1 MQEDLRLLI
10 LIVGLVGVVFIII
23 DGIRKRSQ
31 KRKIDKF
38 DQRVFEN
45 TTNQNAPNTPSDP
58 LFGEMEAKEIVD
70 KKPPAPEKHAVQKFK
85 TILNKKSEEKSTQK
99 NNQSTKKQEELIVL
113 AIRSRTN
120 GGFNGRSLEAIFKS
134 HHFVFGEKNN
144 FHRHLD
150 FDENKHILFSL
161 ANWTEDGAFDLE
173 AVKHQRVKGLM
184 LYMTAKADDIE
195 AETTFDKMLTTARQ
209 LAATLNGELCD
220 MARNPISAKAI
231 MQFKQKITNMSRPH
245 LDQLPE

>member
-45 TTNQNAPNTPSDP
+45 TTNQNVPNSTSDP
-58 LFGEMEAKEIVD
+58 LFGELQEKEIVNT
-70 KKPPAPEKHAVQKFK
+70 KPAASQKPAVQKFK
-85 TILNKKSEEKSTQK
+85 TILNKKSEDK
-99 NNQSTKKQEELIVL
+99 STKKNRQSTQNQKELIVL

-150 FDENKHILFSL
+150 FDENKQVIYSL

-173 AVKHQRVKGLM
+173 ALKHQRVKGLM
-184 LYMTAKADDIE
+184 LYMTANAGDIE
-195 AETTFDKMLTTARQ
+195 AKSNFDKMLTTARQ

-220 MARNPISAKAI
+220 MARNPISAKTI
-231 MQFKQKITNMSRPH
+231 MQFKQKITNLSQPQ
-245 LDQLPE
+245 LDQMPE

>member
-45 TTNQNAPNTPSDP
+45 TTNQNVSNTPSDP
-58 LFGEMEAKEIVD
+58 LFGEMETKVVVD
-70 KKPPAPEKHAVQKFK
+70 TKPPVPEKPTVQKFK
-85 TILNKKSEEKSTQK
+85 TILSKKSEETD
-99 NNQSTKKQEELIVL
+99 TKKNKQSNKNQELIVL
-113 AIRSRTN
+113 AIRSRTH
-120 GGFNGRSLEAIFKS
+120 GGFNGRSLEAIFKT

-150 FDENKHILFSL
+150 FDENKHIVFSL
-161 ANWTEDGAFDLE
+161 ANWTEDGAFKLE
-173 AVKHQRVKGLM
+173 ALKNQRIKGLM

-220 MARNPISAKAI
+220 IARNPISAKSI
-231 MQFKQKITNMSRPH
+231 MQFKQKITNLSRPH
-245 LDQLPE
+245 LDQMPE